1 MGFLSSNVPYLAS
14 PILTTVQIAVAMWL
28 FARSL
33 PRREGFAWRAVV
45 ATCVTV
51 AFVAVMTLLG
61 SSLESLPFV
70 SAGMAW
76 PDIVFVV
83 QLVTFSLVILLCYA
97 LVLLLFDASPA
108 AVLFCVSAAYIMQN
122 IASGLDGLMRTLLV
136 PAGAAVDTWGF
147 TLVGMVGLCAA
158 VYAVCYRTIVR
169 KIERYGFSPVK
180 GGSALVVV
188 MMVVLVCLAFD
199 LANKCFLTACGLPTR
214 IVVLYRAVHFATC
227 MFVLWMEFELL
238 YNKHLEQ
245 DVAVMQRVRSDEER
259 QYISGYQT
267 SFINGGGIVMSLCG
281 GALAGLVWYG
291 GYLMLLLAVPVAII
305 ALFAIP
311 RVKPRRDQTD
321 KSAGQP
327 REKLHPDVFLY
338 SASIFIFMLIYCV
351 GGSNIS
357 THLAPLGST
366 ALSGVATAIQM
377 AGGVVCGLFFGTL
390 SIKLR
395 DKMMSLAFVAIFVG
409 MMILSLFPD
418 SVVMSFVGMFICGM
432 AMSMMLPQC
441 MFSTSRVVRES
452 NSALA
457 TSLTSCIAPGFGGF
471 FSAMVFTN
479 ITHALYGDSTVLRY
493 RFVAI
498 VALVMAVLFFLLV
511 TYREKKAAKE
521 N

>member
-1 MGFLSSNVPYLAS
+1 MWSILLIAAVQMPNLALSPSINQIQTTVFPDYSLSTIQTTMQLPNLISPFLTIFFAFLIGKG
-14 PILTTVQIAVAMWL
+14 ILTKRGTIIAGL
-28 FARSL
+28 F
-33 PRREGFAWRAVV
+33 
-45 ATCVTV
+45 
-51 AFVAVMTLLG
+51 
-61 SSLESLPFV
+61 
-70 SAGMAW
+70 
-76 PDIVFVV
+76 IV
-83 QLVTFSLVILLCYA
+83 
-97 LVLLLFDASPA
+97 
-108 AVLFCVSAAYIMQN
+108 
-122 IASGLDGLMRTLLV
+122 
-136 PAGAAVDTWGF
+136 GF
-147 TLVGMVGLCAA
+147 TGALAIVAHSQFWQFCLLSTVLGIGLSGYISNA
-158 VYAVCYRTIVR
+158 TSLI
-169 KIERYGFSPVK
+169 
-180 GGSALVVV
+180 
-188 MMVVLVCLAFD
+188 FD
-199 LANKCFLTACGLPTR
+199 NF
-214 IVVLYRAVHFATC
+214 
-227 MFVLWMEFELL
+227 
-238 YNKHLEQ
+238 
-245 DVAVMQRVRSDEER
+245 SDEER

-479 ITHALYGDSTVLRY
+479 ITHTLYGDSTVLRY

>member
-1 MGFLSSNVPYLAS
+1 MTKNKKFLMWSILLIAAVQMPNLALS
-14 PILTTVQIAVAMWL
+14 PSINQIQTTVFPDYSLSTIQTTMQLPNLISPFLTIFFAFLIGKGILTKRGTIIAGL
-28 FARSL
+28 F
-33 PRREGFAWRAVV
+33 
-45 ATCVTV
+45 
-51 AFVAVMTLLG
+51 
-61 SSLESLPFV
+61 
-70 SAGMAW
+70 
-76 PDIVFVV
+76 IV
-83 QLVTFSLVILLCYA
+83 
-97 LVLLLFDASPA
+97 
-108 AVLFCVSAAYIMQN
+108 
-122 IASGLDGLMRTLLV
+122 
-136 PAGAAVDTWGF
+136 GF
-147 TLVGMVGLCAA
+147 TGALAIVAHSQFWQFCLLSTVLGIGLSGYISNA
-158 VYAVCYRTIVR
+158 TSLI
-169 KIERYGFSPVK
+169 
-180 GGSALVVV
+180 
-188 MMVVLVCLAFD
+188 FD
-199 LANKCFLTACGLPTR
+199 NF
-214 IVVLYRAVHFATC
+214 
-227 MFVLWMEFELL
+227 
-238 YNKHLEQ
+238 
-245 DVAVMQRVRSDEER
+245 SDEER

-351 GGSNIS
+351 GGRNIS

-479 ITHALYGDSTVLRY
+479 ITHTLYGDSTVLRY